1 MFQCLAHLFAYM
13 HTLFVWLIQ
22 EIDNVRGILDSA
34 EALNVLVLDRNNNLA
49 NRNLLTDKDLVTV
62 GPLRDGADQSRFM
75 PSVVDS
81 KTTFLSNAY
90 STEAQFHLEADKQG
104 SFLPYLSAEGLE
116 SGFHGIYNETAS
128 LGFHGFRH
136 SSQMPHRPY
145 VPVSSQLPLVG
156 DPSWLPT
163 TRHFPTSDSS
173 YHQPSVPLNIPNVTS
188 KAQFSHLE
196 FPVNIEQQ
204 LDGKRFGLRPN
215 YLPPSGSYGGR
226 SNFLGN
232 SGKHCMQY
240 QGFDGFGA
248 AGFCSDCSKPFIGKS
263 SLFQTSYPAASPKRV
278 GSLEFPSN
286 DIGMASFLKGSFYGF
301 VSSSGS
307 GSISYTGSRSDQSSG
322 CGSVSS
328 SSLGINGQNWP
339 SLDEARE
346 GGNCKDFSCSCTVT
360 LDTLSERNKG
370 PRAFKPKSQITAKG
384 FIVDSSKNGP
394 TNGISNGSYNRQN
407 FVTDYVD
414 AKFFVIKSY
423 SEDNIHKSIKYGVWA
438 STPSGNKKLD
448 TAYHE
453 AKEKQVTSPVFLL
466 FSVNASAQFCGVAE
480 MVGPVDFDKSVE
492 YWLQDKWSGQFPVK
506 WHIIKDVPNSQFR
519 HILLENN
526 DNKPVT
532 NSRDTQE
539 VELEQGIEMLNI
551 FKNYESHSSILDDFY
566 FYEERQKAMQER
578 KARQL
583 SSMVASPDDFV
594 GESQNFVS
602 LPNDFVKKMSKSFA
616 EALLVNENEKTGGAT
631 RKMLSTACGGL
642 GR

>member
-1 MFQCLAHLFAYM
+1 MTMAHQSSDRLTSA
-13 HTLFVWLIQ
+13 
-22 EIDNVRGILDSA
+22 DSA

-286 DIGMASFLKGSFYGF
+286 DIGM
-301 VSSSGS
+301 
-307 GSISYTGSRSDQSSG
+307 
-322 CGSVSS
+322 
-328 SSLGINGQNWP
+328 
-339 SLDEARE
+339 
-346 GGNCKDFSCSCTVT
+346 
-360 LDTLSERNKG
+360 
-370 PRAFKPKSQITAKG
+370 
-384 FIVDSSKNGP
+384 
-394 TNGISNGSYNRQN
+394 
-407 FVTDYVD
+407 
-414 AKFFVIKSY
+414 
-423 SEDNIHKSIKYGVWA
+423 
-438 STPSGNKKLD
+438 
-448 TAYHE
+448 
-453 AKEKQVTSPVFLL
+453 
-466 FSVNASAQFCGVAE
+466 VNASAQFCGVAE

-578 KARQL
+578 KARRL